1 MTPLRIFYFKGWFWL
16 AIVAFLLASC
26 QSRPTETS
34 LPNGEETATQATV
47 PSAAP
52 TTPPELPSPTPQP
65 LAVRI
70 SRNGS
75 LAGEISLASYEAEL
89 KRYQQ
94 ATGQEIDPAARQ
106 RVLDELINL
115 ELLAEAAGE
124 NGYALGEA
132 ALQERIDDLAGQMG
146 GQPALAEWLAAN
158 SFSEADFRLQL
169 GRAARAAWMQAKFL
183 EESPTS
189 AEQIH
194 ALQLLFRT
202 AEEANQAYASLQA
215 GEDFQ
220 SLARQTDPL
229 TGGEMGWLARGQLF
243 FPELEAAAFQLQ
255 AGQYSPVIQTTS
267 GYHIL
272 YVLERQADRP
282 LDTQARLAAAETALQ
297 TWLETRR
304 QESLIEILVP

>member
-1 MTPLRIFYFKGWFWL
+1 MTPLQIFYFRGWLWL
-16 AIVAFLLASC
+16 VIGVFLLSAC

-34 LPNGEETATQATV
+34 LPSREEPASQATIPSATPTAT
-47 PSAAP
+47 
-52 TTPPELPSPTPQP
+52 PELPSPTPQP
-65 LAVRI
+65 LAARI

-75 LAGEISLASYEAEL
+75 LAGEISLADYEAEL
-89 KRYQQ
+89 NRYQQ
-94 ATGQEIDPAARQ
+94 ATGQIIDPAGRQ

-115 ELLAEAAGE
+115 ELLAEAADE
-124 NGYALGEA
+124 SGYVLDEA
-132 ALQERIDDLAGQMG
+132 TLQERIDNLASQMG
-146 GQPALAEWLAAN
+146 GQPALTDWLATN
-158 SFSEADFRLQL
+158 NYSEADFRLQL

-183 EESPTS
+183 DEVPTS

-194 ALQLLFRT
+194 VLQLLFRT

-215 GEDFQ
+215 GENFQ

-255 AGQYSPVIQTTS
+255 VGQYSPVIQTTS

-272 YVLERQADRP
+272 FVLERQAERP
-282 LDTQARLAAAETALQ
+282 LDTQARLAAAELALQ
-297 TWLETRR
+297 TWLDARR
-304 QESLIEILVP
+304 QESQIEILVP